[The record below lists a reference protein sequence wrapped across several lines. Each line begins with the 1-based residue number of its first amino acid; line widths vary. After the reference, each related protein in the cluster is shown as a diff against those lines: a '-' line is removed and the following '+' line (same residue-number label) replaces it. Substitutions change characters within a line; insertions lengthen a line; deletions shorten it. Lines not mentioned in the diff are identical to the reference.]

1 MQKFLNGLERVGN
14 KLPHPFFLFLWLAA
28 IVAAVSFIMSLSGIT
43 VTNPKTQAVVGVKNL
58 ISGAGLEYVLGSM
71 VTNFI
76 NFPPLGLIIVV
87 MFGIGLAEKVGMI
100 GTLIH
105 YTVAK
110 APASMLTFV
119 VFMVGISGSIASDAN
134 YLILIPLVAMIY
146 HSLGRH
152 PLAGAAAAYG
162 AAGAGFDISLFV
174 TGTDVTLSGLTTS
187 AARLINP
194 EAEITPLDNYFFAAA
209 SVPLLALVGTILVDK
224 VIEPRLNRTI
234 SIDESLIKKP
244 EMHEI
249 STQEKKALKY
259 SGFAALAFL
268 AVLAII
274 VLPESSPLRNKDGGL
289 LPSPFLK
296 SLVPIIFLFFVTVG
310 ITYGR
315 TAGTL
320 TSMRDIPVKMSEA
333 VREMAPTLTLF
344 FIISQF
350 IAYFRWTGL
359 GEFIAVS
366 GSIFLEHTGFT
377 GMPLVVA
384 FILMTAALNIF
395 MTSGSAQW
403 SLMSPIFV
411 PMLMMIGFE
420 AAFVQAM
427 FRIGDSVT
435 NIISPMSPYFAVCLA
450 NMQRYR
456 PDLGIGT
463 LMATM
468 LPISIGFLVCWTIF
482 LLLWVWLGLP
492 IGPGI
497 YMMAPGV

>member
-1 MQKFLNGLERVGN
+1 MQKFLNGLERIGN
-14 KLPHPFFLFLWLAA
+14 KLPHPFFLFLWLAI
-28 IVAAVSFIMSLSGIT
+28 IVAVVSCIMSLIGVT
-43 VTNPKTQAVVGVKNL
+43 VTNPKTQVVVGVKNL
-58 ISGAGLEYVLGSM
+58 LSSAGLEYVLGSM
-71 VTNFI
+71 VSNFI

-87 MFGIGLAEKVGMI
+87 MFGIGLADKVGMI
-100 GTLIH
+100 GNLIH

-110 APASMLTFV
+110 APPSMLTFV
-119 VFMVGISGSIASDAN
+119 VFIVGISGSIASDAN

-174 TGTDVTLSGLTTS
+174 TGTDVTLAGLSTS
-187 AARLINP
+187 AAQLINP
-194 EAEITPLDNYFFAAA
+194 QAEITPLDNYYFTAA
-209 SVPLLALVGTILVDK
+209 SVPLLAIVGTILIDK
-224 VIEPRLNRTI
+224 VIEPRLKRTI
-234 SIDESLIKKP
+234 SIDESLVQKP
-244 EMHEI
+244 DMREV
-249 STQEKKALKY
+249 SAQEQKALKMTGY
-259 SGFAALAFL
+259 AALAFI
-268 AVLAII
+268 AVFALIL
-274 VLPESSPLRNKDGGL
+274 LPQNSPLRNENGGL

-296 SLVPIIFLFFVTVG
+296 SLVPVIFLFFITVG

-315 TAGTL
+315 VAGTL
-320 TSMRDIPVKMSEA
+320 KTMRDIPAKMSEA

-344 FIISQF
+344 FVISQF

-359 GEFIAVS
+359 GEVIAVS

-377 GMPLVVA
+377 GLPLVVT
-384 FILMTAALNIF
+384 FIIMTAALNIF

-468 LPISIGFLVCWTIF
+468 LPISIGFLICWTAF
-482 LLLWVWLGLP
+482 LLLWLLIGLP
-492 IGPGI
+492 IGPGV
-497 YMMAPGV
+497 YMMTSSA